1 MLLVVTYS
9 MKGLLHSHGVVRMDC
24 SSNASS
30 AIRTRSLSTH
40 THKGSGIEQLDGA
53 GFRRNIQ
60 MKLPRFTQL
69 RELADG
75 TKAYRFNPPQKFI
88 TVRKGSKLSLLVRDY
103 CNSSNFTMLRKSTQK
118 DYKYFLKNMVQ
129 TLEDARI
136 SDVTTRRAKG
146 AYEKWIHSGVP
157 YANHVCAAASIL
169 YNYAIDREY
178 VTFNPFAYVKRKTP
192 MQRKVVWQHEHVVK
206 FLDTAYSEWRWRNIG
221 LIAQMAY
228 EWVQRL
234 GDMRVLEWESVDLD
248 AKRLDLQQSKRR
260 AAVSLP
266 ISDELINM
274 LTQQHEDFGF
284 QKYIAPMITPVEGQ
298 FIPHTKQ
305 RLSKMSRQVIL
316 AAGLPSELWL
326 MDLRRTGTTQM
337 NDAGVSMGQIMS
349 VTGHVN
355 PQSVKPYLTHTY
367 ASANSALTQRQNNG
381 KSIVPCR
388 MKGDT

>member
-1 MLLVVTYS
+1 M
-9 MKGLLHSHGVVRMDC
+9 
-24 SSNASS
+24 
-30 AIRTRSLSTH
+30 
-40 THKGSGIEQLDGA
+40 Q
-53 GFRRNIQ
+53 
-60 MKLPRFTQL
+60 LPRFTQV

-75 TKAYRFNPPQKFI
+75 TKAYRFNPPQKFVNSGVVERVELGSSLLAAKAAAREHNAKI
-88 TVRKGSKLSLLVRDY
+88 DKWRESQAEIFNIRKGSKLSLLVCDY
-103 CNSSNFTMLRKSTQK
+103 CNSSNFSLLRKSTQK
-118 DYKYFLKNMVQ
+118 DYKYFLNSMVQ
-129 TLEDARI
+129 TLADAGL
-136 SDVTTRRAKG
+136 SSVTTRRAKA
-146 AYEKWIHSGVP
+146 AYEQWVQRGVP
-157 YANHVCAAASIL
+157 YANHVCATASIL

-178 VTFNPFAYVKRKTP
+178 ITFNPFAHVKRKTP
-192 MQRKVVWQHEHVVK
+192 IQRKVVWQHEHVVQ
-206 FLDTAYSEWRWRNIG
+206 FLDTAYSEWRWRNVG

-234 GDMRVLEWESVDLD
+234 GDMRVLKWESLDLA
-248 AKRLDLQQSKRR
+248 AKRLDLEQSKRR

-284 QKYIAPMITPVEGQ
+284 QTYVSPTIMPSGGE
-298 FIPHTKQ
+298 FIPYTKQ
-305 RLSKMSRQVIL
+305 RLSRLSRQIIL
-316 AAGLPSELWL
+316 AAELPTELWL

-367 ASANSALTQRQNNG
+367 ASANSALTQRQSHG
-381 KSIVPCR
+381 KSIDPCR

>member
-1 MLLVVTYS
+1 
-9 MKGLLHSHGVVRMDC
+9 MKEKSQ
-24 SSNASS
+24 AK
-30 AIRTRSLSTH
+30 I
-40 THKGSGIEQLDGA
+40 LD
-53 GFRRNIQ
+53 
-60 MKLPRFTQL
+60 
-69 RELADG
+69 
-75 TKAYRFNPPQKFI
+75 
-88 TVRKGSKLSLLVRDY
+88 VRKGSKLSFLVRDY
-103 CNSSNFTMLRKSTQK
+103 CNSSNFKLLRKSTQK
-118 DYKYFLKNMVQ
+118 DYKYFLNNMVQ

-146 AYEKWIHSGVP
+146 AYESWITQGIQ

-178 VTFNPFAYVKRKTP
+178 ITFNPFTHVKKKTP
-192 MQRKVVWQHEHVVK
+192 VQRKVVWQHDHVVQ
-206 FLDTAYSEWRWRNIG
+206 FLNTAYAEWKWRNVG
-221 LIAQMAY
+221 LIVQMTY

-234 GDMRVLEWESVDLD
+234 GDIRMLEWESIDLEGRRVDLE
-248 AKRLDLQQSKRR
+248 QSKKR

-266 ISDELINM
+266 ISVELTSM

-284 QKYIAPMITPVEGQ
+284 QKYVAPMITPRSGE
-298 FIPHTKQ
+298 FISYTKQ
-305 RLSKMSRQVIL
+305 RLSKVGRQVIL
-316 AAGLPSELWL
+316 AAGLPPELWL

-367 ASANSALTQRQNNG
+367 ASANSALTQRQSYG
-381 KSIVPCR
+381 KSIDPCR

>member
-1 MLLVVTYS
+1 
-9 MKGLLHSHGVVRMDC
+9 
-24 SSNASS
+24 
-30 AIRTRSLSTH
+30 
-40 THKGSGIEQLDGA
+40 
-53 GFRRNIQ
+53 
-60 MKLPRFTQL
+60 MKLPRFTQV
-69 RELADG
+69 RKLASG
-75 TKAYRFNPPQKFI
+75 GNAYRFNPPQKFI
-88 TVRKGSKLSLLVRDY
+88 TAGVVERAELGSDLSAARAAARQHNDKINEWRKSQAEMLDVRKGSKLSLLVRDY
-103 CNSSNFTMLRKSTQK
+103 YNSSNFTMLRKSTQK

-129 TLEDARI
+129 TLGDDRL
-136 SDVTTRRAKG
+136 SDVTTRRAKA
-146 AYEKWIHSGVP
+146 AYEKWVHSGVP

-178 VTFNPFAYVKRKTP
+178 ITLNPFTHVKRKTP
-192 MQRKVVWQHEHVVK
+192 IQRKVVWQHDHVVQ

-234 GDMRVLEWESVDLD
+234 GDIRVLEWENIELEGRRV
-248 AKRLDLQQSKRR
+248 DLQQSKRR

-266 ISDELINM
+266 ISEELAGM

-284 QKYIAPMITPVEGQ
+284 QKYVAPMIVPRSGE
-298 FIPHTKQ
+298 FIPCTKQ
-305 RLSKMSRQVIL
+305 RLSKVSRQVLI

-367 ASANSALTQRQNNG
+367 ASANSALTKRQNNG
-381 KSIVPCR
+381 KSIAPCR
-388 MKGDT
+388 MKGVTSGGTE